1 MSVSATGSELTVHV
15 GRALDE
21 QIDRGA
27 LSLEQRSGCKYKRYN
42 K

>member
-15 GRALDE
+15 GRALD
-21 QIDRGA
+21 QDIDRRA
-27 LSLEQRSGCKYKRYN
+27 LSLEQRRGYKYKRRN